1 MCVCMYVCMYVYSM
15 VVVGGVRFVHE
26 KKEVGKISGWSP
38 FFPIYT
44 FIYKLVK
51 VGRVS
56 RLG

>member
-1 MCVCMYVCMYVYSM
+1 MCVCMYVYSM